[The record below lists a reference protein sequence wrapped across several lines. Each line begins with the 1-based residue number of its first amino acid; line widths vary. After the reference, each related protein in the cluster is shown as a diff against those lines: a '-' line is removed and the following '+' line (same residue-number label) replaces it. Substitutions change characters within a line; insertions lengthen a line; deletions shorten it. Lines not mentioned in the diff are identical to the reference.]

1 MGLRCYKTLNVA
13 ARNYQT
19 MCVWLTTI
27 PIERILSSCSSKIC
41 FLLGTVGPLLLLLL
55 LLFFLYR
62 APIVCIRCCLV
73 SSALIL
79 RGGHPGR
86 SKQQPHSA
94 ADSAGLSLPLSP
106 PPLLPHGRHI
116 CSPPFYAAV
125 TLLFQE
131 RGGGRWEAEKHGRE
145 RGRLTLSGC
154 ETKMAAETFCLL
166 SLVLVVVSR
175 AEY

>member
-1 MGLRCYKTLNVA
+1 MLQNSKCGCKKLPNDVCLVNNNPYRENFELVLIKDLFPVRHCWPT
-13 ARNYQT
+13 
-19 MCVWLTTI
+19 
-27 PIERILSSCSSKIC
+27 SSSSS
-41 FLLGTVGPLLLLLL
+41 F
-55 LLFFLYR
+55 FFLYR
-62 APIVCIRCCLV
+62 APIVCTRCCLV

-86 SKQQPHSA
+86 SKQQPHRA

-131 RGGGRWEAEKHGRE
+131 REGVGGWGRRKSTGGKEG
-145 RGRLTLSGC
+145 GSP
-154 ETKMAAETFCLL
+154 
-166 SLVLVVVSR
+166 
-175 AEY
+175 

>member
-27 PIERILSSCSSKIC
+27 PIERILSSWSSKIC
-41 FLLGTVGPLLLLLL
+41 FLLGTVGLRLLLLL
-55 LLFFLYR
+55 FLYR
-62 APIVCIRCCLV
+62 APIVCIGCCLV

-79 RGGHPGR
+79 RGGHPGC

-94 ADSAGLSLPLSP
+94 GDSAGLSLPLSP

-131 RGGGRWEAEKHGRE
+131 RGGESGEAEKHGRE